1 MAAHNL
7 TSLPK
12 FYSPLLADLAI
23 ALAAHNLTS
32 LPKFYSPLL
41 ADLAIALAAHILTS
55 GSVGIIDSPGTDSS
69 FSSEDFL
76 PERILNGYVLYL
88 FQ

>member
-1 MAAHNL
+1 M
-7 TSLPK
+7 P
-12 FYSPLLADLAI
+12 P
-23 ALAAHNLTS
+23 
-32 LPKFYSPLL
+32 PKFYSPLL

-76 PERILNGYVLYL
+76 PEVFGMDMFYIDFN
-88 FQ
+88 